1 MEDHQTPEI
10 VFKASEVQTGLEL
23 ISLQK
28 LFKMSGEPLDHDPFK
43 MHRVNFFI
51 ILVITGGSSNHIV
64 DYQEYSLT
72 AGDTLIIS
80 KGQVHAFDRNSS
92 NEGFIVL
99 FTEEFLLKTMA
110 HSTVQQISHL
120 YNYHLHQSL
129 VNSPELNEQMLNELS
144 SEFANSEQ
152 FGYQN
157 ILGAT
162 LSKYLIKLQG
172 LTPETLPQCD
182 LQKSRITLFL
192 DFKRLVENEF
202 HISRDAKYFAK
213 KLLVSYKHL
222 NETCKLFT
230 GKTCKHFIDNYVIL
244 EIKRVLS
251 TTDHSLKEIS
261 YITGFD
267 EPTNFHKFFKKHVN
281 SSPSEFRLNS

>member
-1 MEDHQTPEI
+1 MDSYQTPEI
-10 VFKASEVQTGLEL
+10 VFKASEVHTGLEL
-23 ISLQK
+23 IPLKK
-28 LFKMSGEPLDHDPFK
+28 LFEMSQQALDHDPFK

-51 ILVITGGSSNHIV
+51 ILIITDGSSVHTI
-64 DYQEYSLT
+64 DYKDYPLT
-72 AGDTLIIS
+72 SGDALIIS
-80 KGQVHAFDRNSS
+80 KGQVHAFDKNGS
-92 NEGFIVL
+92 NEGFIIL
-99 FTEEFLLKTMA
+99 FTEEFLLKTMSQ
-110 HSTVQQISHL
+110 STVQQISHL
-120 YNYHLHQSL
+120 YNYHLHQS
-129 VNSPELNEQMLNELS
+129 VVHSPELNQQMLNELS
-144 SEFANSEQ
+144 SEFANSTQ

-192 DFKRLVENEF
+192 EFKRLVETEF
-202 HISRDAKYFAK
+202 HLSRDAKYFAQ
-213 KLLVSYKHL
+213 KLFVSYKHL

-230 GKTCKHFIDNYVIL
+230 GKTCKHFIDDYVIL

-267 EPTNFHKFFKKHVN
+267 EPTNFHKFFKKHVHC
-281 SSPSEFRLNS
+281 SPSEFRTNA